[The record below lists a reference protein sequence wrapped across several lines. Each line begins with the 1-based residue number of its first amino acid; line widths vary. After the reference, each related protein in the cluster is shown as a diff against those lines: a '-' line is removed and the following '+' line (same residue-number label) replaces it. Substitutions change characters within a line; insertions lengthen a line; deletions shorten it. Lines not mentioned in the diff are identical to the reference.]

1 MDLLHF
7 FILPGFLFIYS
18 TVVSSS
24 RRDQMLTLHH
34 EAGQGT
40 MSSVSS
46 RSCVRN
52 ILVVCMWN
60 CFPAFSFCVGFSD
73 SRAKL
78 SGFCF
83 TSVFSA
89 LVGTLQPFCLLG
101 PWKRRRTGAVLG
113 RWGGAPA
120 ACRRLPPGAP
130 FPARSRGFGPAE
142 ALRAPPFGAAA
153 AASPGAPSAAPRSRL
168 AVPGR

>member
-1 MDLLHF
+1 MVWGGFLFALVTVWKTMDLLHF
-7 FILPGFLFIYS
+7 FILSGFLFICS
-18 TVVSSS
+18 KVVSSS

-60 CFPAFSFCVGFSD
+60 CFPAFSFCVGFVD

-120 ACRRLPPGAP
+120 ACRRLPPG
-130 FPARSRGFGPAE
+130 G
-142 ALRAPPFGAAA
+142 
-153 AASPGAPSAAPRSRL
+153 
-168 AVPGR
+168 AVPCAEPRVRPG